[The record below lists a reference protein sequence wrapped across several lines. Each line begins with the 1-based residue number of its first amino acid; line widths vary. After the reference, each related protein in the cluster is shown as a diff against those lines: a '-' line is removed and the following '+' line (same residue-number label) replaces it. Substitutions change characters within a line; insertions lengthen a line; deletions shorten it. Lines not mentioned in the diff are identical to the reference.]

1 MEQYIIKF
9 GPSFYSI
16 DKEDEIRRHIEEEAE
31 QNFIRETETY
41 GDQITHISRK
51 WTVKITID
59 DTIKTYRIKFK
70 NNRLYYPNCSI
81 QTQYRIKKMRV

>member
-9 GPSFYSI
+9 GPSFYPI
-16 DKEDEIRRHIEEEAE
+16 DKEDEIRKRIEEEAE
-31 QNFIRETETY
+31 QNFIRKIEQY

-70 NNRLYYPNCSI
+70 NNVLCYPNCSI
-81 QTQYRIKKMRV
+81 QTQYRIKKMIV